1 MTKAIRRSFIGAALG
16 LTAILL
22 IFPAEVGSRLAFYE
36 ETLSPNS
43 SAYEAGY
50 RTWEYPIHN
59 LMLAFTYPN
68 WVMGNGIGTASLGSQ
83 YVSKLLGRPP
93 FNLWVEEGYGQ
104 LIIEMGIVAP
114 FLWIAWTAALLY
126 SMWLV
131 LLGLRQTRFFPIAFA
146 IFWYSFLLLYPFTYG
161 GLAPYQNY
169 VGNAYFWLLI
179 GVFFALPGVLAA
191 APSVPALENPVS
203 TRTRVDL
210 SSV

>member
-1 MTKAIRRSFIGAALG
+1 
-16 LTAILL
+16 
-22 IFPAEVGSRLAFYE
+22 
-36 ETLSPNS
+36 
-43 SAYEAGY
+43 
-50 RTWEYPIHN
+50 
-59 LMLAFTYPN
+59 MLAFTNPN

-93 FNLWVEEGYGQ
+93 FSLWVEEGYGQ
-104 LIIEMGIVAP
+104 LIMEMGIVAP

-161 GLAPYQNY
+161 GLSPYQNY
-169 VGNAYFWLLI
+169 VDNAYFWLLI

-191 APSVPALENPVS
+191 TPLLTLANPV
-203 TRTRVDL
+203 RTA
-210 SSV
+210 S